1 MSMRGEAKDT
11 TRKDDDI
18 GKKKRGRAIASK
30 SKGLL

>member
-18 GKKKRGRAIASK
+18 GKKKRGRATSK